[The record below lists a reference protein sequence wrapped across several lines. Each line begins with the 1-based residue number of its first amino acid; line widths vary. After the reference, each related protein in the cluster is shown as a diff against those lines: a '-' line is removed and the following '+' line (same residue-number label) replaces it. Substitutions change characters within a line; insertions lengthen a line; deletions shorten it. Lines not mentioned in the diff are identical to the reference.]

1 MKDQSSLTHERIA
14 APRLWPT
21 VVTRWSLFGILILTL
36 ISGMVGQLPSGQ
48 AFQTHPPPATTSK
61 TPSSKDIACYQALLN
76 LESPSSLLCV
86 AAHPDDED
94 GASLVYYRMKYGVN
108 TASITATRGEGGQ
121 NAVGTELN
129 EALGVIRSYEMQAAA
144 AHQESPNYNLG
155 LEDFG
160 FSKTSREAL
169 ARWGHDEAL
178 RRLVGLIRKLRPD
191 VVITNHDTKT
201 GHGHHQAVG
210 VLLQEAF
217 DAAADPNQFSDQI
230 IGGVLPWQ
238 IRRLY
243 ERAIGETKPDV
254 TFEVNQ
260 VDPYRQVSYVQITYD
275 ALKMHATQGPWP
287 NADLSR
293 PVTRRYRLIKSK
305 NAGDLPAG
313 GDNLFAGLES
323 QSKPDF
329 SDVYAGVVKASFQGV
344 MPSERWR
351 QIQSLTKSEE
361 REAARRKLGDE
372 VLGALRSVR
381 TQALNSKDQSRVFE
395 QLADRLAH
403 AYVVLSGI
411 EIQVQATPQ
420 LIVPG
425 ETAFVRLTIVNGSSQ
440 PVSLR
445 QVQIKLADGWQSSGD
460 YSAAGNDVQIEPG
473 NQTDVSFR
481 LTAFPA
487 LPPTQPA
494 PEHLYDADFLQPQAR
509 FTVTLARNGIR
520 FQVPVPARLE
530 VAHPVVVQGVPRE
543 IPAILKEGDIRGP
556 EPQIFT
562 ATITRNSARVQ
573 AGEIKFHI
581 LGGVVVSP
589 NKISVQFGPNQ
600 IQVQAKVIVTFL
612 QPLDPKQTRIDM
624 VWTDLSAPPPLPVPK
639 KAAYD
644 PEEPKPA
651 TAPLQLASIQVI
663 PVSVALPAKLR
674 VGYVRSFEFTLPQ
687 TLKLLGVEHRELQES
702 DWKPGAL
709 KENFD
714 TIVLDNRVYL
724 AAPDLAKHQSQLMEF
739 VEQGGHLVVFYHK
752 TGEFKPEWAALPLK
766 VGDRRVA
773 EETAP
778 VTFLLPE
785 HPLLNWPNKLSQ
797 TDFDNWVQERGLY
810 FPSEWDSGYQAL
822 LASHDTGEEEL
833 RGGYLVAHR
842 GKGSYVYTSY
852 AWYRQLRVYHQ
863 GTFRTFS
870 NMIAYPV
877 RPNQSE

>member
-1 MKDQSSLTHERIA
+1 MKDQFSAIHNQFHT
-14 APRLWPT
+14 PRFRWFIL
-21 VVTRWSLFGILILTL
+21 TRWGLLGVLILTL
-36 ISGMVGQLPSGQ
+36 ISALVGQLPSGQ
-48 AFQTHPPPATTSK
+48 AFQKQTPPATATK
-61 TPSSKDIACYQALLN
+61 PPSARDIACYQALLN
-76 LESPSSLLCV
+76 LESPYSLLCV

-144 AHQESPNYNLG
+144 AYQESPNYNLG

-210 VLLQEAF
+210 ILLQEAF
-217 DAAADPNQFSDQI
+217 EAAADPNQFSDQI
-230 IGGVLPWQ
+230 IDGVLPWQ

-243 ERAIGETKPDV
+243 ERAFGETKPDIS
-254 TFEVNQ
+254 FDVNQ
-260 VDPYRQVSYVQITYD
+260 VDPYRQVSYVQVTYD

-287 NADLSR
+287 SADLSR
-293 PVTRRYRLIKSK
+293 PVTRRFRLMKSK

-313 GDNLFAGLES
+313 SDNLFAGLEG

-329 SDVYAGVVKASFQGV
+329 SEVYTAVVKSSFQGRL
-344 MPSERWR
+344 PSERWR
-351 QIQSLTKSEE
+351 QIQSLTRSED
-361 REAARRKLGDE
+361 RESARRKLSEE
-372 VLGALRSVR
+372 VLTALRSVR

-395 QLADRLAH
+395 QLADRLAQ
-403 AYVVLSGI
+403 AYSVLAGI
-411 EIQVQATPQ
+411 EAQVQATPQ
-420 LIVPG
+420 MIVPG
-425 ETAFVRLTIVNGSSQ
+425 ETTFVRVTIVNGSSQ

-445 QVQIKLADGWQSSGD
+445 QVQVKLADGWQSSGD
-460 YSAAGNDVQIEPG
+460 YSAVGNDIQIEPG

-481 LTAFPA
+481 LTAHAA
-487 LPPTQPA
+487 LRPTQPA

-509 FTVTLARNGIR
+509 FTVTLARNNIR
-520 FQVPVPARLE
+520 FQVRAQARLE
-530 VAHPVVVQGVPRE
+530 VAQPVVAQGVPQE
-543 IPAILKEGDIRGP
+543 IPAILKDGDLKGP
-556 EPQIFT
+556 QPQILT
-562 ATITRNSARVQ
+562 ATIRRNTAQVQ
-573 AGEIKFHI
+573 AGEVSFQTV
-581 LGGVVVSP
+581 GGVVVSP
-589 NKISVQFGPNQ
+589 NKISVRFGPNQ
-600 IQVQAKVIVTFL
+600 AQVQAKVAVTFL

-624 VWTDLSAPPPLPVPK
+624 VWTNLPAVTPPVPK
-639 KAAYD
+639 KAASH
-644 PEEPKPA
+644 PAEPQLPA
-651 TAPLQLASIQVI
+651 AHLHLATINVI
-663 PVSVALPAKLR
+663 PVAVALPAGLR

-687 TLKLLGVEHRELQES
+687 TLKLLGVEHRELQTS
-702 DWKPGAL
+702 DWKPGGL

-714 TIVLDNRVYL
+714 TIVLDNRAYL
-724 AAPDLAKHQSQLMEF
+724 AAPDLASHQTQLMEF

-752 TGEFKPEWAALPLK
+752 TGEFKSEWAALPLK

-810 FPSEWDSGYQAL
+810 FPSEWDRGYQAL

-833 RGGYLVAHR
+833 PGGYLVAQR

-863 GTFRTFS
+863 GTFRIFA

>member
-1 MKDQSSLTHERIA
+1 MKDQFSAIHNQFHT
-14 APRLWPT
+14 PRFRWSIL
-21 VVTRWSLFGILILTL
+21 TRWGLFGALIVTL
-36 ISGMVGQLPSGQ
+36 ISGLVGQLPSGQ
-48 AFQTHPPPATTSK
+48 AFQKPTPPATTTK
-61 TPSSKDIACYQALLN
+61 TPSARDIACYQALLN
-76 LESPSSLLCV
+76 LESPYSLLCV

-144 AHQESPNYNLG
+144 AYQESPNYNLG

-210 VLLQEAF
+210 ILLQEAF
-217 DAAADPNQFSDQI
+217 EAAADPNQFSDQI
-230 IGGVLPWQ
+230 IDGVLPWQ

-243 ERAIGETKPDV
+243 ERAFGETKPDIS
-254 TFEVNQ
+254 FEVNQ
-260 VDPYRQVSYVQITYD
+260 VDPYRQVSYAQITYD

-287 NADLSR
+287 SADLSR
-293 PVTRRYRLIKSK
+293 PVTRRFRLIKSK
-305 NAGDLPAG
+305 HAGDLPAG
-313 GDNLFAGLES
+313 SDNLFAGLES

-329 SDVYAGVVKASFQGV
+329 SEVYATVVKSSFQG
-344 MPSERWR
+344 MLPSERWR
-351 QIQSLTKSEE
+351 QIQSLTKPED
-361 REAARRKLGDE
+361 RESARRKLSEE
-372 VLGALRSVR
+372 VLNALRSVR

-395 QLADRLAH
+395 HLADRLAQ
-403 AYVVLSGI
+403 AYSVLTGI
-411 EIQVQATPQ
+411 EVQVQAAPQ
-420 LIVPG
+420 MIVPG

-445 QVQIKLADGWQSSGD
+445 QVQVKLTDGWQSSGD
-460 YSAAGNDVQIEPG
+460 YSAVGNDVQIEPG
-473 NQTDVSFR
+473 NQTDVGFR
-481 LTAFPA
+481 LTAHAA
-487 LPPTQPA
+487 LRPTQPA
-494 PEHLYDADFLQPQAR
+494 PEHLYDVDFLQPQAR
-509 FTVTLARNGIR
+509 FTVTLARNNIR
-520 FQVPVPARLE
+520 FQVRTQARLE
-530 VAHPVVVQGVPRE
+530 VVQPVVAQGVPRE

-562 ATITRNSARVQ
+562 ATITRNTAQVQ
-573 AGEIKFHI
+573 AGEINFQTV
-581 LGGVVVSP
+581 GAVVLSP
-589 NKISVQFGPNQ
+589 NKISVRFGPNQ
-600 IQVQAKVIVTFL
+600 AQVQAKVVVTFL

-624 VWTDLSAPPPLPVPK
+624 VWTDLPAVPPPAPK
-639 KAAYD
+639 KAAYH
-644 PEEPKPA
+644 PEEPELSA
-651 TAPLQLASIQVI
+651 TQLHLATIKVI
-663 PVSVALPAKLR
+663 PVSVALPVKLR

-702 DWKPGAL
+702 DWKPGGL

-714 TIVLDNRVYL
+714 TIVLDNRAYL
-724 AAPDLAKHQSQLMEF
+724 AAPDLAKHQVQLMEF

-752 TGEFKPEWAALPLK
+752 TGEFKSEWAALPLK
-766 VGDRRVA
+766 IGDRRVA

-797 TDFDNWVQERGLY
+797 TDFDHWVQERGLY
-810 FPSEWDSGYQAL
+810 FPSEWDRGYQAL
-822 LASHDTGEEEL
+822 LASHDTGEEAL
-833 RGGYLVAHR
+833 PGGYLVAQR

-863 GTFRTFS
+863 GTFRIFA

-877 RPNQSE
+877 RPNN